1 MARKSRYEEIVQP
14 KLDVI
19 EGWARNGLTLDDI
32 AQNLGISRQTLN
44 TYKNKHQ
51 ELREAIEQGKEVAD
65 IRVENAL
72 YRRAVGFY
80 SEEERVVMTRDQG
93 GETRPEIITVKK
105 YNKPDVRAQIFWLK
119 NRKPD
124 VWKEKLIEREDI
136 EEITDF
142 LMIAQREPVNGA
154 TNTVETTS
162 EASSVSGAQ

>member
-1 MARKSRYEEIVQP
+1 MARKSRYDEIVKP
-14 KLDVI
+14 KLDII

-32 AQNLGISRQTLN
+32 ANNLGFTRQTLN
-44 TYKNKHQ
+44 TYKNKHP
-51 ELREAIEQGKEVAD
+51 ELKEAIEQGKEVAD

-80 SEEERVVMTRDQG
+80 SEEEKVVMTKDPD
-93 GETRPEIITVKK
+93 GETRPEIVTVKK
-105 YNKPDVRAQIFWLK
+105 YHTPDVRAQIFWLK

-142 LMIAQREPVNGA
+142 LMIAQREPVDGNNSVEA
-154 TNTVETTS
+154 TSPTS
-162 EASSVSGAQ
+162 GVSSQE